1 MTVGLERAGEP
12 IPGLASDRYCV
23 YEPIIPRIQTMRVL
37 VVNDLISE
45 EEQYSDLA
53 RREKDFNAKR
63 WVELERKIASMAL
76 ANIEGNV
83 DKLVREP
90 EVRTIH
96 LSQLNDATVAEFDP
110 DAILLSG
117 TLRDFDFYAPEL
129 IAGFNRFIQHTCVPV
144 LGICGGHQLIG
155 QAFGAEITTIDG
167 KPPSERRQ
175 GRLIEYQYRFIKIT
189 EVHDPIFAGIEERLH
204 LPLKPQIIARWQ
216 KYTERRH
223 LLRVWQNHGL
233 EIDRLP
239 AGFKQLARGY
249 LSEYQ
254 MIVRRTA
261 NQLIYSVQF
270 HLEKSFQDWQTDNYW
285 EHRNESR
292 DGRLLFD
299 NFLVEALKFRGK
311 GEQLIQGEPGALPL
325 AKRAKA
331 ATTSNPG
338 DVPATGF

>member
-1 MTVGLERAGEP
+1 MAAEHEQAEEP
-12 IPGLASDRYCV
+12 LAGLASDRYCV
-23 YEPIIPRIQTMRVL
+23 YEPIIPRIQTMRVF

-45 EEQYSDLA
+45 EAQYSDLA
-53 RREKDFNAKR
+53 RQQKDFDAKR

-129 IAGFNRFIQHTCVPV
+129 LEDFNRFIHRTNVPV

-155 QAFGAEITTIDG
+155 QAFGAEVTTIDG
-167 KPPSERRQ
+167 KPPSTRRQ
-175 GRLIEYQYRFIKIT
+175 GRLIEYQYRFVKIT
-189 EVHDPIFAGIEERLH
+189 DVQDPIFAGVEERSYLQST
-204 LPLKPQIIARWQ
+204 PRWQ

-239 AGFKQLARGY
+239 TGFKQLARGY

-261 NQLIYSVQF
+261 EQLIYSVQF

-311 GEQLIQGEPGALPL
+311 GEQLIQGEAGATPL
-325 AKRAKA
+325 VKRAKA
-331 ATTSNPG
+331 ATSSSPG
-338 DVPATGF
+338 DAPTTGF